1 MLLVDHAYDLSQL
14 TCMLLN
20 VSLIMPL
27 DVCDLSDAVGLMRPM
42 SVTCQIVLAHAYDL

>member
-14 TCMLLN
+14 TCMLLS

-27 DVCDLSDAVGLMRPM
+27 DVCDLSDAVSLMRPM
-42 SVTCQIVLAHAYDL
+42 IVTCQIALAHAYDL